1 MSDTSIRILY
11 IEDNPADFVLLEEI
25 LLDVANMDCRLE
37 NATTLSEG
45 THRLNQAE
53 FDLVLLDLSLPD
65 SRGLETFL
73 ALKKKGADLPIIV
86 MTGLDD
92 ENLAV
97 RAVQE
102 GAQDY
107 LVKKQLNADL
117 LSRAIRYSIER
128 EKLVVKLRTALEQ
141 INTLK
146 GFIPICAS
154 CKNVRDDQGY
164 WHQVEEYVRAHSDA
178 EFSHGICPDC
188 ARRYYAD
195 YLKK

>member
-1 MSDTSIRILY
+1 MSDASVHILY

-25 LLDVANMDCRLE
+25 LLEVANMDCLLE

-45 THRLNQAE
+45 INRLAQAE
-53 FDLVLLDLSLPD
+53 FDIVLLDLSLPD
-65 SRGLETFL
+65 SRGLDTFL
-73 ALKKKGADLPIIV
+73 SLKKKREDLPIIV

-107 LVKKQLNADL
+107 LVKRQLDAEL

-128 EKLVVKLRTALEQ
+128 EKLVVKLRNALEQ

-154 CKNVRDDQGY
+154 CKNVRDDKGY

-188 ARRYYAD
+188 AKKYYAD

>member
-1 MSDTSIRILY
+1 MSDTSIHILY

-37 NATTLSEG
+37 NATSLSEG
-45 THRLNQAE
+45 THRLARAE

-65 SRGLETFL
+65 SQGLETFL

-107 LVKKQLNADL
+107 LVKKQLDADL

-128 EKLVVKLRTALEQ
+128 EKLVVKLRNALEQ

-188 ARRYYAD
+188 ARKYYAD